1 MEGRS
6 ARQRTTPARPP
17 PSSVRCLIS
26 TVLLLG
32 SGVSV
37 ESPSPAW
44 AAIYECRDATGKT
57 VVTDRPKGLHNCKM
71 RSKGTAS
78 ALTPSDASPTP
89 QVLPPPISSDQP
101 SPPPDAPLPPP
112 LPTDSQGASIG
123 SHPAPKS
130 GTSSSS
136 SSPQPCSLELNP
148 LNPMSGPPCVP
159 SNQSGTQPSG
169 VPPVP
174 SQ

>member
-1 MEGRS
+1 MEGGS
-6 ARQRTTPARPP
+6 ARQRTMPCRPP
-17 PSSVRCLIS
+17 PCSVGGLIS
-26 TVLLLG
+26 AVLLLG
-32 SGVSV
+32 SVVSV

-57 VVTDRPKGLHNCKM
+57 VLTDRPKGLHNCEM

-89 QVLPPPISSDQP
+89 QVSPPPISSDRP

-112 LPTDSQGASIG
+112 LPTDTQGASIG
-123 SHPAPKS
+123 SHPAPNP

-136 SSPQPCSLELNP
+136 SSPQPCSLGLNS

-169 VPPVP
+169 APSAP